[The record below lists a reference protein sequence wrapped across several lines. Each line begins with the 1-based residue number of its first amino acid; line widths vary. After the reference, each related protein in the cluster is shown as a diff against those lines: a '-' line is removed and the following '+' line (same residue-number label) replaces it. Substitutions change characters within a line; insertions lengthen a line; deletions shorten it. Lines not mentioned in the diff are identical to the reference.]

1 MKEMLEFDTG
11 NWILLT
17 EDMLNLESAVDFV
30 SHEENGAVSVFVG
43 KYFCSVRKSSDQVD
57 VAYLAYEAY
66 ESMACKIFV
75 NICSEIRKK
84 WPTIHRICVHHRL
97 GNVAVKEKS
106 VIVAASAPHRAET
119 LDAVKFAID
128 EIKKTV
134 PIWKKILNIARWV
147 VVILMMLSF
156 KVGVLAVGL
165 PVCPKGPAV
174 FVPHFAFA
182 KFNAHRIQA
191 LVVVVAG
198 RCGAYSLFFPLVNM
212 NSLILIC
219 SIFAIAIQSSLGQIS
234 ATAFDTEEA
243 CRDKCFGER
252 DNGCLRIQP
261 LGQWICRCQS
271 GYYSRRLSCER
282 ECENNMYWSLFT
294 TGECVEADTSFTG
307 SCQLTCAF
315 RLRIWTTVFIIIL
328 FASAVSLTT
337 LYCVTMGAVSDQ
349 LFNWEFVM
357 VLIELCNCDLIW
369 QKFSPESPSVT
380 GKVIFHFKQESV
392 DQNMQV
398 QLKC

>member
-1 MKEMLEFDTG
+1 
-11 NWILLT
+11 
-17 EDMLNLESAVDFV
+17 
-30 SHEENGAVSVFVG
+30 
-43 KYFCSVRKSSDQVD
+43 
-57 VAYLAYEAY
+57 
-66 ESMACKIFV
+66 
-75 NICSEIRKK
+75 
-84 WPTIHRICVHHRL
+84 
-97 GNVAVKEKS
+97 
-106 VIVAASAPHRAET
+106 
-119 LDAVKFAID
+119 
-128 EIKKTV
+128 
-134 PIWKKILNIARWV
+134 
-147 VVILMMLSF
+147 MLSV

-165 PVCPKGPAV
+165 PVCPKGASFTSGRPAV

-191 LVVVVAG
+191 LVVVVVG
-198 RCGAYSLFFPLVNM
+198 RCGAYSLFSPLV
-212 NSLILIC
+212 SH
-219 SIFAIAIQSSLGQIS
+219 IFAIAIRSSLGQIS

-328 FASAVSLTT
+328 FASAVVLLIFIIPICASSFRACL
-337 LYCVTMGAVSDQ
+337 
-349 LFNWEFVM
+349 M
-357 VLIELCNCDLIW
+357 VKK
-369 QKFSPESPSVT
+369 QKKMAEEDVAAEMASREMAQSKAIAQAAWSYPYAYWPYYS
-380 GKVIFHFKQESV
+380 
-392 DQNMQV
+392 NMRN
-398 QLKC
+398 

>member
-1 MKEMLEFDTG
+1 MLS
-11 NWILLT
+11 I
-17 EDMLNLESAVDFV
+17 
-30 SHEENGAVSVFVG
+30 ENFENST
-43 KYFCSVRKSSDQVD
+43 QVD
-57 VAYLAYEAY
+57 
-66 ESMACKIFV
+66 M
-75 NICSEIRKK
+75 
-84 WPTIHRICVHHRL
+84 
-97 GNVAVKEKS
+97 
-106 VIVAASAPHRAET
+106 RA
-119 LDAVKFAID
+119 
-128 EIKKTV
+128 
-134 PIWKKILNIARWV
+134 ILNIARWV
-147 VVILMMLSF
+147 VVILMMLSV
-156 KVGVLAVGL
+156 KVGILAVGL

-191 LVVVVAG
+191 LVVVVVG
-198 RCGAYSLFFPLVNM
+198 R
-212 NSLILIC
+212 
-219 SIFAIAIQSSLGQIS
+219 IFAIAIQSSLGQIS

-328 FASAVSLTT
+328 FASAVVLLIFIIPICASSFRACL
-337 LYCVTMGAVSDQ
+337 
-349 LFNWEFVM
+349 M
-357 VLIELCNCDLIW
+357 VKK
-369 QKFSPESPSVT
+369 QKKMAEEDVAAEMASREMAQSKAIAQAAWSYPYAYWPYYS
-380 GKVIFHFKQESV
+380 
-392 DQNMQV
+392 NMRN
-398 QLKC
+398 

>member
-43 KYFCSVRKSSDQVD
+43 SVRKSSDQVD

-134 PIWKKILNIARWV
+134 PIWKKEV
-147 VVILMMLSF
+147 YV
-156 KVGVLAVGL
+156 
-165 PVCPKGPAV
+165 
-174 FVPHFAFA
+174 
-182 KFNAHRIQA
+182 
-191 LVVVVAG
+191 
-198 RCGAYSLFFPLVNM
+198 
-212 NSLILIC
+212 
-219 SIFAIAIQSSLGQIS
+219 
-234 ATAFDTEEA
+234 
-243 CRDKCFGER
+243 DK
-252 DNGCLRIQP
+252 
-261 LGQWICRCQS
+261 
-271 GYYSRRLSCER
+271 
-282 ECENNMYWSLFT
+282 
-294 TGECVEADTSFTG
+294 TSKWK
-307 SCQLTCAF
+307 A
-315 RLRIWTTVFIIIL
+315 
-328 FASAVSLTT
+328 
-337 LYCVTMGAVSDQ
+337 
-349 LFNWEFVM
+349 N
-357 VLIELCNCDLIW
+357 
-369 QKFSPESPSVT
+369 
-380 GKVIFHFKQESV
+380 
-392 DQNMQV
+392 
-398 QLKC
+398 

>member
-1 MKEMLEFDTG
+1 LTWRIICRKWRYDRESPVMSCDVLAPSDMFCQSKFDTG

-134 PIWKKILNIARWV
+134 PIWKKILDIARWV

-165 PVCPKGPAV
+165 PVCPKGAS
-174 FVPHFAFA
+174 FTSGRTD
-182 KFNAHRIQA
+182 KQ
-191 LVVVVAG
+191 VVA
-198 RCGAYSLFFPLVNM
+198 P
-212 NSLILIC
+212 
-219 SIFAIAIQSSLGQIS
+219 
-234 ATAFDTEEA
+234 
-243 CRDKCFGER
+243 
-252 DNGCLRIQP
+252 
-261 LGQWICRCQS
+261 
-271 GYYSRRLSCER
+271 
-282 ECENNMYWSLFT
+282 
-294 TGECVEADTSFTG
+294 VE
-307 SCQLTCAF
+307 
-315 RLRIWTTVFIIIL
+315 
-328 FASAVSLTT
+328 SLT
-337 LYCVTMGAVSDQ
+337 
-349 LFNWEFVM
+349 
-357 VLIELCNCDLIW
+357 VLSL
-369 QKFSPESPSVT
+369 V
-380 GKVIFHFKQESV
+380 
-392 DQNMQV
+392 
-398 QLKC
+398 